1 MAGSGFWRNRYKY
14 QESTVAT
21 DGAGQATMTWADVV
35 TIAGNVTATQRE
47 VLDDMG
53 VAVRTDVTFETPF
66 HPGIKA
72 QGRLVDVANNA
83 VYNILG
89 VVDPEG
95 GKRRRLRITGAAI
108 DAPGPY
114 GTPEPA

>member
-14 QESTVAT
+14 QECTVST

-47 VLDDMG
+47 AIGDMG
-53 VAVRTDVTFETPF
+53 VEVRTDVTFETPF
-66 HPGIKA
+66 HPGVKA
-72 QGRLVDVANNA
+72 QGRLVDSANNA
-83 VYNILG
+83 IYNIIG

-95 GKRRRLRITGAAI
+95 GKRRRLRITAAAI
-108 DAPGPY
+108 DAPGPWQP
-114 GTPEPA
+114 PEPA

>member
-1 MAGSGFWRNRYKY
+1 
-14 QESTVAT
+14 
-21 DGAGQATMTWADVV
+21 
-35 TIAGNVTATQRE
+35 
-47 VLDDMG
+47 
-53 VAVRTDVTFETPF
+53 
-66 HPGIKA
+66 
-72 QGRLVDVANNA
+72 VDVANNA

-114 GTPEPA
+114 GNPEPA